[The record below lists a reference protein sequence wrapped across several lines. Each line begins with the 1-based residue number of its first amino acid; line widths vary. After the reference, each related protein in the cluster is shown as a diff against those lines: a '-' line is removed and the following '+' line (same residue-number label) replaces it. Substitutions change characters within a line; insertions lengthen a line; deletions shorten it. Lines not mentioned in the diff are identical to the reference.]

1 MSTSSTTR
9 GTGPRRTAGPDGDR
23 AFAQAW
29 RSMWFFLLSFAASF
43 VAFVILWAAL
53 GYKVVYGT
61 GYPANLPAPTGLAG
75 PAIWLLLTA
84 LYVWPLVF
92 VIRHAR
98 EAKRLGHPDWRWPVI
113 IGGVIAGLMPV
124 ANYWLLLA

>member
-1 MSTSSTTR
+1 
-9 GTGPRRTAGPDGDR
+9 
-23 AFAQAW
+23 
-29 RSMWFFLLSFAASF
+29 MWFFLLSFAASF
-43 VAFVILWAAL
+43 AAFVMLWAAF

-61 GYPANLPAPTGLAG
+61 GYPATLPAPKGLAG

-92 VIRHAR
+92 VIHYAR
-98 EAKRLGHPDWRWPVI
+98 KARRLGHTDWRWPVI